1 MRFFK
6 KYIGDRAFYKMVLAV
21 AVPMMIQNGITNFVN
36 MLDNVMVG
44 RLGTEQMSG
53 VSIVNQFVFIFN
65 LLIFGAISA
74 AGIFTSQYCGKG
86 DHEGVRNTF
95 RFKFLIN
102 LVCTTLGI
110 VAFIVFDEA
119 LINLF
124 LHEGESTGDL
134 ALTLAYGKEY
144 LYVTLVGLIPYAI
157 SQVYASTMR
166 ETGDAVTP
174 MAASVAAV
182 LTNLVLNAIL
192 IFGYLGAPALGVR
205 GAAIA
210 TVISRFLE
218 LGILVAWCHTHTA
231 RFPYIKGA
239 LRTLI
244 IPRPLFVRIAMK
256 GLPIMA
262 NEFLWAVAMMLRN
275 QCYSTRGLDVVAGQN
290 IAFTLINVINV
301 VYMSI
306 GTSIGIIVGNQLGAG
321 DLERAKD
328 TDRKMMAFSIAASVL
343 MGGILVGLSFL
354 FPLIYKT
361 TDLARNYATY
371 MMIVSAAVTPFCAF
385 AHSAYFTLRS
395 GGKVMITILF
405 DSVFMWGLVLPLSAV
420 LAYFTEMSIYPLF
433 AICQATEI
441 VKMVFGIILLR
452 KVNWAKQL
460 DIVADA
466 TLQ

>member
-1 MRFFK
+1 MQFFK
-6 KYIGDRAFYKMVLAV
+6 KYIGDRAFYKTVLAV
-21 AVPMMIQNGITNFVN
+21 AVPIMIQNGITNFVN

-53 VSIVNQFVFIFN
+53 VSIVNQFVFIFA

-86 DHEGVRNTF
+86 DYEGVRNTF

-102 LVCTTLGI
+102 VVCTVMGI
-110 VAFIVFDEA
+110 VAFIIFDEA

-134 ALTLAYGKEY
+134 ALTLAYGKDY
-144 LYVTLVGLIPYAI
+144 LYVTLIGLIPYAI

-174 MAASVAAV
+174 MVASVAAV

-192 IFGYLGAPALGVR
+192 IFGYLGAPALGVK

-218 LGILVAWCHTHTA
+218 LGILAVWCHTHTK

-239 LRTLI
+239 LRSLR
-244 IPRPLFVRIAMK
+244 IPRPLFVRIVMK

-262 NEFLWAVAMMLRN
+262 NEFLWAVAIMLRN
-275 QCYSTRGLDVVAGQN
+275 QCYSTRGLEVVAGQN

-301 VYMSI
+301 VYMAI
-306 GTSIGIIVGNQLGAG
+306 GGSIGIIVGNQLGAG
-321 DLERAKD
+321 DLEKAKD
-328 TDRKMMAFSIAASVL
+328 TDRKMMAFSIAASVV
-343 MGGILVGLSFL
+343 MGFLLVWLSFL
-354 FPLIYKT
+354 FPLIYNT
-361 TDLARNYATY
+361 SDLARNYATY
-371 MMIVSAAVTPFCAF
+371 MMIASALVTPFCAF

-420 LAYFTEMSIYPLF
+420 LAYFTDISIYPLF
-433 AICQATEI
+433 AICQATEV
-441 VKMVFGIILLR
+441 VKMIFGMILLR

-460 DIVADA
+460 DIVADS
-466 TLQ
+466 TIQ

>member
-1 MRFFK
+1 MQFFK
-6 KYIGDRAFYKMVLAV
+6 KYIGDKAFYRMVLAV

-53 VSIVNQFVFIFN
+53 VSIVNQFIFIFA
-65 LLIFGAISA
+65 LVIFGATSA

-86 DHEGVRNTF
+86 DWDGVRHTF

-102 LVCTTLGI
+102 LLCTVVGI
-110 VAFIVFDEA
+110 VAFIVFDDA

-134 ALTLAYGKEY
+134 ALTLECGKKY
-144 LYVTLVGLIPYAI
+144 LYVMLIGLLPYAL
-157 SQVYASTMR
+157 SQAYASTIR

-174 MAASVAAV
+174 MVASVVAV
-182 LTNLVLNAIL
+182 LSNLVLNAIL
-192 IFGYLGAPALGVR
+192 IFGYLGAPAMGVT
-205 GAAIA
+205 GAALA

-218 LGILVAWCHTHTA
+218 LGILWFWGHTHTE
-231 RFPYIKGA
+231 RFPYFKGA
-239 LRTLI
+239 LRHPV
-244 IPRPLFVRIAMK
+244 IPKTLFVQIAMK

-306 GTSIGIIVGNQLGAG
+306 GSSIGIIVGNQLGAG

-343 MGGILVGLSFL
+343 MAGLLVGLSFF

-361 TDLARNYATY
+361 TDLARTYATY
-371 MMIVSAAVTPFCAF
+371 MMIVAALVTPFCAF

-405 DSVFMWGLVLPLSAV
+405 DSVFMWGLVLPISGA
-420 LAYFTEMSIYPLF
+420 LAYFTDMSIYPLF

-441 VKMVFGIILLR
+441 IKMVFGLILLK

-460 DIVADA
+460 DIVAES
-466 TLQ
+466 TVE